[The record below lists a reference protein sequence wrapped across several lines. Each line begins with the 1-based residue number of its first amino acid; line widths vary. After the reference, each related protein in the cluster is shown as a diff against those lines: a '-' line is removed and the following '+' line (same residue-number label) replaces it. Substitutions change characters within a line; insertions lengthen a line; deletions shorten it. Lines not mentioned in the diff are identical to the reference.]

1 MGERGLNEFSV
12 AQIFHPLIL
21 VFIQH
26 TLAIMNK
33 MEHFKRSNFSSL
45 KQSAT

>member
-26 TLAIMNK
+26 I
-33 MEHFKRSNFSSL
+33 SNYE
-45 KQSAT
+45 